1 MNWFSGLEPVWQ
13 ALIGTMFTWSVTAL
27 GALLVC
33 FFKQINKKV
42 LDVML
47 GFGAGV
53 MVAASFWSLLDPA
66 ISLSEDLGHI
76 AWLYPAIGFLAGGI
90 IVVYAEKFL
99 DIMLLKRN
107 EHSLSKSQ
115 SWKRSILLVSAVTI
129 HNIPEGLAV
138 GVAFGSVALGLP
150 GATFISAILLTIGIA
165 LQNFPEGAAVSLPL
179 RREGYSIGKSF
190 FYGQAS
196 GFVEPIFGV
205 IGVLAALTIRSMLPF
220 LLSFAAGAMIGVVVA
235 ELIPE
240 STKENKTPATIGMI
254 AGFAVM
260 MILDVAL
267 G

>member
-1 MNWFSGLEPVWQ
+1 MNWFSNLDPVWQ

-33 FFKQINKKV
+33 FFKQINKKI

-53 MVAASFWSLLDPA
+53 MTAASFWSLLDPA
-66 ISLSEDLGHI
+66 ISLSEDLGQI
-76 AWLYPAIGFLAGGI
+76 AWLYPAIGFLAGGLF
-90 IVVYAEKFL
+90 VVFAEKFL
-99 DIMLLKRN
+99 DKMLMKRKEN
-107 EHSLSKSQ
+107 LQSKHE
-115 SWKRSILLVSAVTI
+115 SWKRSMLLVSAVTI

-150 GATFISAILLTIGIA
+150 GATLISAILLAVGIG

-179 RREGYSIGKSF
+179 RREGYSIRKSF

-196 GFVEPIFGV
+196 GIVEPIAGL
-205 IGVLAALTIRSMLPF
+205 IGVLAAVTVRSMLPF

-235 ELIPE
+235 ELVPE
-240 STKENKTPATIGMI
+240 STKENKTLATIGII
-254 AGFAVM
+254 AGFVVM
-260 MILDVAL
+260 MVLDVAL